1 MIHSMTTTATP
12 PATAEDLYAEGMSL
26 LDSGD
31 TQAASETLWAAAAT
45 AMEAYAKERGWVPDG
60 RRLFIDVARLRTE
73 ELGFPFGDPY
83 TPTPVDGPFSA
94 AETLEANAW
103 EHGQLLTKEE
113 VRRLAEEMR
122 ELFEIF
128 CVDS

>member
-1 MIHSMTTTATP
+1 
-12 PATAEDLYAEGMSL
+12 MSL

-31 TQAASETLWAAAAT
+31 TLGASETLWAAATT
-45 AMEAYAKERGWVPDG
+45 AMEAYANMRGWVPDD
-60 RRLFIDVARLRTE
+60 RRLFIDIARLRTE

-83 TPTPVDGPFSA
+83 TPTPIDGPFSS
-94 AETLEANAW
+94 AEMLEANAW

-122 ELFEIF
+122 GLFGIF
-128 CVDS
+128 SVDN